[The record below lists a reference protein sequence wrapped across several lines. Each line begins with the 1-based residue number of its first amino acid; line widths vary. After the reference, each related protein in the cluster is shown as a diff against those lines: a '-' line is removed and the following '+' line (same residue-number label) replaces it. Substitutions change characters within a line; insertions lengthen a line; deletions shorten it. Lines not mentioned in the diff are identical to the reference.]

1 MSAFG
6 GLGGECRSG
15 AKIVQGERR
24 TKTKLEGFVFLL
36 PFSVYSD
43 KIITFAIR
51 MDGTVAVVL
60 LHCGLKQSIR
70 YYFAFSQEPR
80 KLYWNKKHENNM

>member
-1 MSAFG
+1 MDAQCQPSG

-36 PFSVYSD
+36 PFGVYSD

-51 MDGTVAVVL
+51 MDGTALPLSFYIV
-60 LHCGLKQSIR
+60 G
-70 YYFAFSQEPR
+70 
-80 KLYWNKKHENNM
+80 